1 MKTNV
6 RKFWAAGCLLL
17 ATVCFLS
24 LFFVRSVSA
33 QTETADIYMADG
45 AAVRYKEQEETDR
58 SGIRFD
64 AFVSSEYKSENPDAA
79 YGMLL
84 IPASELGEGALTKET
99 AGAIDKETEVWRAE
113 SETEG
118 YDKFSTVLYN
128 IPENAYGTVIAARA
142 YIENGED
149 VVYAEQTIERSIAQV
164 ASEAV
169 AEGDD
174 HEELLAYID
183 GALKTENGGSF
194 TVAESSLDLYVG
206 DSKKLTVTIAPAEL
220 TAIYASDNGE
230 VVSVSQ
236 DGTLTALAEGSANVT
251 VTLGSAVKTVEV
263 SVTELGIA
271 GAPVREVACNAD
283 GTAAEF
289 DLTGILCDNGE
300 YVAGTVTNS
309 DGGEVNYKEG
319 EENILLVKA
328 GERYTFTNTYGSV
341 QIRGTAKNAYFYLDF
356 SDESETDLVE
366 ITSGN
371 EDGKVTFD
379 GGLKAIRSAWDA
391 ASYTFGMKFTSDGL
405 ISSETSRTLL
415 LDVATEKASPD
426 DFNATVTIED
436 ASGKAEYAP
445 ISLYVGAWGDTKP
458 LAVVLP
464 AGVEL
469 SDLTFTFQKDKSTNL
484 LVKNFRLLVNG
495 TENEINV
502 ADFTY
507 AEDSYT
513 GSGFFGISSD
523 GKLRHDWN
531 NPVASFNYCP
541 PILVLPESQ
550 AYTNITLKFDYT
562 NFEFWDYLTTG
573 TFGEQTIEMNGA
585 SETVEFTLVSDGGA
599 IPVTGEKV
607 SFSMPGAWGQFDI
620 DNVRYVLS

>member
-6 RKFWAAGCLLL
+6 RKFWAAGCLFL
-17 ATVCFLS
+17 ATVCCLS

-64 AFVSSEYKSENPDAA
+64 AFVSSEYKSENPSAA

-113 SETEG
+113 SDTEG

-128 IPENAYGTVIAARA
+128 IPESAYGTVIAARA

-289 DLTGILCDNGE
+289 DLTGIVCDNGE

-356 SDESETDLVE
+356 SDETEADLVE

-371 EDGKVTFD
+371 EDGKIKFSSED
-379 GGLKAIRSAWDA
+379 KGIWSDWDA

-405 ISSETSRTLL
+405 ISSENSRTLL
-415 LDVATEKASPD
+415 LDVAAKTIND
-426 DFNATVTIED
+426 VDLNVNVTIED

-445 ISLYVGAWGDTKP
+445 ISLSVGAWGDVKP

-469 SDLTFTFQKDKSTNL
+469 SDLSFTFTKDKQTHL
-484 LVKNFRLLVNG
+484 VVKNFRLLVNE

-513 GSGFFGISSD
+513 GSGFYGIQN
-523 GKLRHDWN
+523 GKLSHFWLA
-531 NPVASFNYCP
+531 PAQSGNYCP
-541 PILVLPESQ
+541 PILVLPNSQ
-550 AYTNITLKFDYT
+550 TYTNISLKFDYDIKQ
-562 NFEFWDYLTTG
+562 FWQCSVALTFAEQEKTMNEASG
-573 TFGEQTIEMNGA
+573 TM
-585 SETVEFTLVSDGGA
+585 EFTLVSEGGA
-599 IPVTGEKV
+599 IPVNGEKIEFVV
-607 SFSMPGAWGQFDI
+607 SGDASEQFDI